1 MAQGLASYV
10 GAAMPNAPTEQEL
23 QAFFEEVW
31 QLAERAYASEDWQLG
46 PYLFA
51 LAEEIAAWRNKL
63 RADQPLED
71 H

>member
-1 MAQGLASYV
+1 
-10 GAAMPNAPTEQEL
+10 MPNAPTEHEL

-31 QLAERAYASEDWQLG
+31 QLAERANATEDWQLG

-51 LAEEIAAWRNKL
+51 LAEEIAAWRNEL
-63 RADQPLED
+63 REGQTLED